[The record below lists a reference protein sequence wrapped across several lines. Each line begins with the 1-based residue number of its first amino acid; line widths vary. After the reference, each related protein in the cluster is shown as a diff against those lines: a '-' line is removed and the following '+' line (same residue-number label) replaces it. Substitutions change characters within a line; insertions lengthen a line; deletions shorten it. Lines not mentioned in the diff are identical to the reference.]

1 MTDNVVLFPKNPPVV
16 FREPRT
22 RKPKRIEKELRQCL
36 NELDLVGLSGFVFI
50 GIPKTRNQDP
60 VVMWTSLNDVTHAQQ
75 CVNEALYQI
84 NTIRMSIDVGYEDVD
99 TGEE

>member
-1 MTDNVVLFPKNPPVV
+1 MTDNVVLFPKTPPVI
-16 FREPRT
+16 FREKRT
-22 RKPKRIEKELRQCL
+22 RKPKRIEKELRQCV

-60 VVMWTSLNDVTHAQQ
+60 AIMWTTLNDVTHAQQ

-84 NTIRMSIDVGYEDVD
+84 NAIRMTCDIGYEDVETD
-99 TGEE
+99 D